1 MQSKDFPADKQSE
14 AERILNDGI
23 AEINA
28 AETLDDVADALAT
41 AKEALRKL
49 ASGGEPSEEER
60 LAEAKQN
67 AEEALKDYADG
78 KTFTGANTRPAVD
91 VIIKATKAINA
102 ASTVDEVNAA
112 LAEAKAA
119 LDRLASDAPIDKP
132 DQPIIVVPVAR
143 PSENNTFKDV
153 SSSDWFYD
161 EVQYVYQKNLMNG
174 TGTSSF
180 SPRDTLTRAML
191 VTILYCIEGETSVS
205 YSGKFSDVPSGRW
218 YSKAVEWAA
227 AQGIVGGYS
236 NGKFGPEDSVTREQL
251 AAILYRYAGK
261 TTGFDVSASA
271 SLSGYTDSAKVSAY
285 AQSAVK
291 WAIATNLLL
300 PTSGKLN
307 AGADATR
314 AEVAVAVARFH
325 QQFVK

>member
-1 MQSKDFPADKQSE
+1 MKRAF
-14 AERILNDGI
+14 ER
-23 AEINA
+23 A
-28 AETLDDVADALAT
+28 ALARR
-41 AKEALRKL
+41 LRRQTVAPQIAVPLSKL
-49 ASGGEPSEEER
+49 R
-60 LAEAKQN
+60 LAEMLAAVICRFAEPVPVFLLPGFLINHQRSNENLIMRPPQLHVVLICLRRAAK
-67 AEEALKDYADG
+67 
-78 KTFTGANTRPAVD
+78 T
-91 VIIKATKAINA
+91 
-102 ASTVDEVNAA
+102 
-112 LAEAKAA
+112 
-119 LDRLASDAPIDKP
+119 IDKIEQSAVFLIP
-132 DQPIIVVPVAR
+132 TGMDRVI
-143 PSENNTFKDV
+143 
-153 SSSDWFYD
+153 
-161 EVQYVYQKNLMNG
+161 KNLNG
-174 TGTSSF
+174 L
-180 SPRDTLTRAML
+180 RKQCTLTRAML
-191 VTILYCIEGETSVS
+191 VTILYRIEGEPSVS

-261 TTGFDVSASA
+261 TKGFDVSASA

-325 QQFVK
+325 QQLVK

>member
-1 MQSKDFPADKQSE
+1 M
-14 AERILNDGI
+14 
-23 AEINA
+23 
-28 AETLDDVADALAT
+28 TC
-41 AKEALRKL
+41 
-49 ASGGEPSEEER
+49 
-60 LAEAKQN
+60 
-67 AEEALKDYADG
+67 
-78 KTFTGANTRPAVD
+78 
-91 VIIKATKAINA
+91 
-102 ASTVDEVNAA
+102 
-112 LAEAKAA
+112 
-119 LDRLASDAPIDKP
+119 
-132 DQPIIVVPVAR
+132 

-174 TGTSSF
+174 TGASSF

-191 VTILYCIEGETSVS
+191 VTILYRIEGEPAVS

-261 TTGFDVSASA
+261 TKGFDVSASA

>member
-1 MQSKDFPADKQSE
+1 MKHTACRRAIALALILVMLAGILPVTVPA
-14 AERILNDGI
+14 
-23 AEINA
+23 A
-28 AETLDDVADALAT
+28 ANPRFDDV
-41 AKEALRKL
+41 K
-49 ASGGEPSEEER
+49 
-60 LAEAKQN
+60 
-67 AEEALKDYADG
+67 
-78 KTFTGANTRPAVD
+78 PA
-91 VIIKATKAINA
+91 
-102 ASTVDEVNAA
+102 
-112 LAEAKAA
+112 
-119 LDRLASDAPIDKP
+119 
-132 DQPIIVVPVAR
+132 
-143 PSENNTFKDV
+143 
-153 SSSDWFYD
+153 DWFYSSV
-161 EVQYVYQKNLMNG
+161 ETVCAKGLM
-174 TGTSSF
+174 TGTSARTF
-180 SPRDTLTRAML
+180 RPELPVTRGML
-191 VTILYCIEGETSVS
+191 VTILYRIEGEPSVS

-261 TTGFDVSASA
+261 TKGFDVSASA

-325 QQFVK
+325 QQFVT